1 MPYYSPHFVNP
12 RAKNIAKFV
21 IRWGIAVVGIW
32 WVIANMTLRDT
43 VLLLDPQT
51 NLPRH
56 ATLVKHAEEDA
67 RTFEIVDPQ
76 TGKVETVDRTQVIN
90 PSSSKRLQITL
101 DGKPTE
107 AQLLGMRLVGDIN
120 HNPTVR
126 QLLVKPAA
134 SARGAWI
141 FPSDVVGGFTLDVP
155 RPRVE
160 VGIISMIKGAEPW
173 LLVLAVAVF
182 PITFIITS
190 YRWHKLLVAVEV
202 NMTLWRTFVI
212 NMVGAFYNTFMPG
225 STGGDVLKAYYASK
239 QTPHRMRAVMS
250 VVVDRIL
257 GLIALVMLGGVM
269 ASYQYLQ
276 NPTTSDPTSRE
287 CLHVALLSALII
299 AACGIGTAFLFQPT
313 LRKIVGLDFILGK
326 LPMQR
331 QIDSAR
337 VVMGMY
343 RRQPMLVL
351 WATLVT
357 LPVHITVVLA
367 ALFAGKALGLPLR
380 PLYYFTAVPVIVLV
394 GSIPISPQGAGVMEF
409 FAIALTQKQGATVSQ
424 AFALTMSIRVVQI
437 LWNLTGGIFVLRGG
451 FHAPTEAE
459 KHELEEDDDED
470 TRGEAA

>member
-1 MPYYSPHFVNP
+1 MNP
-12 RAKNIAKFV
+12 RVKKIAKFV
-21 IRWGIAVVGIW
+21 IRWGIAVAGIW
-32 WVIANMTLRDT
+32 WVIANMSLRDK
-43 VLLLDPQT
+43 VLVVDPLT

-56 ATLVKHAEEDA
+56 ATLVKHADENA
-67 RTFEIVDPQ
+67 NTFDIIDPQ
-76 TGKVETVDRTQVIN
+76 TGKVETVDRSQVIN
-90 PSSSKRLQITL
+90 PASARKLQYTL
-101 DGKPTE
+101 GNSFDQS
-107 AQLLGMRLVGDIN
+107 QLLGMRLSGDIN
-120 HNPTVR
+120 HNPKVE
-126 QLLVKPAA
+126 QLLMHSPVEE
-134 SARGAWI
+134 RGIWI
-141 FPSDVVGGFTLDVP
+141 LPSNVTGGFTLDVP

-160 VGIISMIKGAEPW
+160 IGIISMIKGAEPW
-173 LLVLAVAVF
+173 LLMLAVAIY

-190 YRWHKLLVAVEV
+190 YRWHKLLVAVDV
-202 NMTLWRTFVI
+202 QMTLWRTFVI

-269 ASYQYLQ
+269 ATYQYLQ

-287 CLHVALLSALII
+287 CLHVALLC
-299 AACGIGTAFLFQPT
+299 AAILAGCGVGVVVLFQPT
-313 LRKIVGLDFILGK
+313 IRKIVGLEFMLGK

-337 VVMGMY
+337 QVMGIY

-351 WATLVT
+351 WALLVT
-357 LPVHITVVLA
+357 LPVHITVVMSAML
-367 ALFAGKALGLPLR
+367 AGKAFDLPLR

-451 FHAPTEAE
+451 FHAPTASEQREMQQEAP
-459 KHELEEDDDED
+459 
-470 TRGEAA
+470 TV